1 MLLIVVIQIF
11 VTLIKVLTISSA
23 YHPHQHHHDNPW
35 IIMAKLI
42 IETTQA
48 QVKFDMVV
56 VQPISFGDTP
66 ITQVSCF
73 FDTIERLLSLFMF
86 KIIITNYQH
95 GHKENNF

>member
-11 VTLIKVLTISSA
+11 VTLIKVL
-23 YHPHQHHHDNPW
+23 QHHHDNPW
-35 IIMAKLI
+35 IILAKQI
-42 IETTQA
+42 ILTTQA

-66 ITQVSCF
+66 ITQVSKF

-95 GHKENNF
+95 GQ